1 MFAEYDVSLF
11 EELKRRNVFR
21 VATAYLV
28 VGWLLTEVLTTVL
41 ETLGTPGWAP
51 RLVVL
56 IFAFGFIPT
65 VILSWVFELTPEG
78 LKRDHEI
85 DRKSAEQRR
94 YGSRLDYLTVGGVI
108 VLVLFLAFF
117 GATRGPDERSATALP
132 VSSASVAVL
141 PFVNLSNDEDN
152 EYFSDG
158 LTETLLHMLAQV
170 PDLKVAA
177 RTSSFAFKGENKPIG
192 EIASALGVAHVL
204 EGSVQRSGDRV
215 RITAQ
220 LIRADDGFHIWS
232 EVYDRTLDDIFGIQ
246 DEIAGKVGGALSAS
260 LLGTPSGGAIAGVT
274 TLNPDAYDIYL
285 QALNERATFSYG
297 GLQAAE
303 DLLKGALAIDPD
315 FIDAKAELANNYL
328 AQVETG
334 LMPDDSAYQAVAAL
348 TEQVLEVQPQHV
360 RARALQLYAET
371 MVAVKQGE
379 LTAIED
385 AISRFEELVA
395 EDPADFATRVL
406 LIRML
411 GGQDND
417 RLMETLSAALEID
430 PLNPRIHYEFGAA
443 YLMLDE
449 WEKARSALKKS
460 LELEPAQPNAYVHLG
475 MIGQQIGDGLE
486 YIQQFLNAVE
496 VDPMDHEL
504 PGMIA
509 YFLYELGLVEEG
521 DDFRNRVM
529 AIAPTSE
536 VAYQLNLVRAINAG
550 DEEAAVAAARRAI
563 EDEVPDR
570 RNAWVGAVQHLL
582 RVAASRGTVEQEMA
596 YLDAN
601 APGIL
606 DFEADSVP
614 MRYRQAQLAAF
625 DAWYTILPQEE
636 ISRRLEF
643 AMTIAESLGMDPKN
657 SPNVQLAVAA
667 LQGRTE
673 DAVEVALDNIFE
685 EPVTVNF
692 GWRRTFSQAQ
702 YADFVLDPR
711 VQAAMQR
718 WEQQEAELRDEIRMY
733 LADLQAST

>member
-65 VILSWVFELTPEG
+65 VIMSWVFELTPEG

-85 DRKSAEQRR
+85 DRDSEVQRR
-94 YGSRLDYLTVGGVI
+94 YGSKLDYLTVSGVV

-117 GATRGPDERSATALP
+117 GATRGPDERAPAALP

-246 DEIAGKVGGALSAS
+246 DEIAGKVGGALSVS
-260 LLGTPSGGAIAGVT
+260 LLGTTPGRAVAGVST
-274 TLNPDAYDIYL
+274 SNADAFDIYL
-285 QALNERATFSYG
+285 QALKERATYSYG

-315 FIDAKAELANNYL
+315 FTDAKSELAGNYL
-328 AQVETG
+328 TQVETG
-334 LMPDDSAYQAVAAL
+334 LMPDSDAYQAVIAL
-348 TEQVLEVQPQHV
+348 TEQVLDVQPDDV
-360 RARALQLYAET
+360 RARALKLFAET
-371 MVAVKQGE
+371 MTVAKEGDYQAINSAIGE
-379 LTAIED
+379 IEQ
-385 AISRFEELVA
+385 LVA
-395 EDPADFATRVL
+395 EEPANFQVRIL
-406 LIRML
+406 LVRL
-411 GGQDND
+411 LRNAQQDE
-417 RLMETLSAALEID
+417 RLVDTLLAAREID
-430 PLNPRIHYEFGAA
+430 PLNPQIHYELGAA
-443 YLMLDE
+443 YLQTDDWDL
-449 WEKARSALKKS
+449 ARVALQKS
-460 LELEPAQPNAYVHLG
+460 LELEPAQPNAYVYLG
-475 MIGQQIGDGLE
+475 VIGQLTGDGLE

-509 YFLYELGLVEEG
+509 YFLYELGMVEEG

-529 AIAPTSE
+529 AVAPTSE
-536 VAYQLNLVRAINAG
+536 VAYQLNLIRAINTG

-563 EDEVPDR
+563 DDDIPDR

-582 RVAASRGTVEQEMA
+582 RVAASRGTVAEEIE
-596 YLDAN
+596 YLESRQ
-601 APGIL
+601 PGIL
-606 DFEADSVP
+606 DFEVESAP
-614 MRYRQAQLAAF
+614 IRFRQAQLAAF

-636 ISRRLEF
+636 INRRLE
-643 AMTIAESLGMDPKN
+643 IAVNLASSLGMKTDNPDM
-657 SPNVQLAVAA
+657 QMAVAA

-673 DAVEVALDNIFE
+673 AAVEIALDNIFE
-685 EPVTVNF
+685 EPVTVNL
-692 GWRRTFSQAQ
+692 GWRRPFSQAQ
-702 YADFVLDPR
+702 YADFVEDPR
-711 VQAAMQR
+711 VQAAMRR